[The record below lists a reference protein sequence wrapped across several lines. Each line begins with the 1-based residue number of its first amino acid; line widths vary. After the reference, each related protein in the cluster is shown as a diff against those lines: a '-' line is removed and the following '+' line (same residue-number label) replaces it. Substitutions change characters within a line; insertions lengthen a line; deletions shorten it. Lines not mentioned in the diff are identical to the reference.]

1 MCIKYAASSI
11 ILAMATSGI
20 SAPQA
25 QAFGDPV
32 VGAAASG
39 EFNAITYFDFAQI
52 APGRFKAKT
61 SAEADTIC
69 KLLGHNN
76 GTREGM
82 YKTNTKNDDLEW
94 VFCYAK

>member
-1 MCIKYAASSI
+1 MCIKYLASSI
-11 ILAMATSGI
+11 ILAFATSGI

-32 VGAAASG
+32 VGAIASG
-39 EFNAITYFDFAQI
+39 EFNALTYFDFKQI
-52 APGRFKAKT
+52 APGIFKAKT
-61 SAEADTIC
+61 STDVDAIC